1 MSSLPKRVLIVFQE
15 RPPIMDYLEKAFADR
30 GVDVIKFYSN
40 DNTWFDRY
48 VINRFNKQLHN
59 LRILP
64 KTKNLF
70 QNHPLAHRNYLN
82 TKLRKVYEETQPD
95 MVLAIRGM
103 DIGQDAFSHM
113 TCPKIGWWVEPETHI
128 HEAVVEAHLFDWY
141 FCMNETCVDALR
153 HSGYDRTSYL
163 QHAVDTSAFFPMP
176 DTPKKYDL
184 CFVGKHSNKRQQ
196 MIEAALEVTPNI
208 VIYGPRWKEKNL
220 ANPRIASLCKGQYIA
235 GADLNRLYNES
246 RIVLNV
252 TGWDGQAGQQRS
264 GMNMRLMEVPAAG
277 ACLLSDASIE
287 LEQTLSPDKDLLVYS
302 TIDDFKQTLRHYLA
316 HPEACADIGRHGSQ
330 TVSAKYTYAQTVDV
344 ILHQYRQIAAG
355 AAR

>member
-1 MSSLPKRVLIVFQE
+1 MTPMPSRVLIAFQQ
-15 RPPIMDYLEKAFADR
+15 RPPIMDYLEKAFHDR
-30 GVDVIKFYSN
+30 GIEVVKFYSN

-48 VINRFNKQLHN
+48 LINRLNKQLHN

-95 MVLAIRGM
+95 LVLAIRGM
-103 DIGQDAFSHM
+103 DIGQDALAHM
-113 TCPKIGWWVEPETHI
+113 ACPKIGWWVEPETHI
-128 HEAVVEAHLFDWY
+128 HEAVAEAQLFDWY
-141 FCMNETCVDALR
+141 FCMNETCVDALHR
-153 HSGYDRTSYL
+153 SGYDRTSYL
-163 QHAVDTSAFFPMP
+163 QHAVDTTAFFPMP

-184 CFVGKHSNKRQQ
+184 CFVGKHSDKRQQ

-220 ANPRIASLCKGQYIA
+220 ANPRIAGLCKGTYIA

-277 ACLLSDASIE
+277 ACLLSDASLE
-287 LEQTLSPDKDLLVYS
+287 LEQTLSPSRDLLVYS
-302 TIDDFKQTLRHYLA
+302 TMDDFKQTLRHYLA
-316 HPEACADIGRHGSQ
+316 HPEACADIGRHGCQ
-330 TVSAKYTYAQTVDV
+330 TVSAKYTYARTVDA